1 MMCKYN
7 IICDGM
13 ERANGKLLNHIK
25 PSRGNIIKNPMFFI
39 GNKTKDF
46 YEKRYTCS
54 IVGR

>member
-1 MMCKYN
+1 MCKYN

-25 PSRGNIIKNPMFFI
+25 PSHGNIIKNPMFFI

-46 YEKRYTCS
+46 YEKRYKCS